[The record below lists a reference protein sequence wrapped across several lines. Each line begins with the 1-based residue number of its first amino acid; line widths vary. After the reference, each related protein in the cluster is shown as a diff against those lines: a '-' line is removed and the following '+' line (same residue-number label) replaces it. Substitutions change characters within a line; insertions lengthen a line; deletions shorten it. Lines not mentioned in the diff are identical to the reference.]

1 MKTKTTARTT
11 RNLKLNL
18 EVDPQEKEEGPL
30 IEVEF
35 PEAPDTLDRPRLDH
49 RKEEASKP
57 LYLAR
62 YE

>member
-1 MKTKTTARTT
+1 MKTDTPSRKTKPI
-11 RNLKLNL
+11 KLDL
-18 EVDPQEKEEGPL
+18 EVELEKTNEGPL
-30 IEVEF
+30 IEIEI
-35 PEAPDTLDRPRLDH
+35 PDAPSTLERPSLDH

>member
-1 MKTKTTARTT
+1 MRNNTTSKIARQP
-11 RNLKLNL
+11 KLDL
-18 EVDPQEKEEGPL
+18 EVEPEKTDEGPL
-30 IEVEF
+30 IEIEI
-35 PEAPDTLDRPRLDH
+35 PEAPDTLERPALEH

>member
-1 MKTKTTARTT
+1 MDLEEEPEKT
-11 RNLKLNL
+11 
-18 EVDPQEKEEGPL
+18 DEGSL
-30 IEVEF
+30 IEIEI
-35 PEAPDTLDRPRLDH
+35 PDTPDTLERPSLEH